1 MTKFS
6 IILSVGA
13 FLAFPAFFTTA
24 ASAATAHNSQAGGF
38 GASSNAGDSTVGS
51 RHVKHADK
59 HRMR

>member
-1 MTKFS
+1 MTKIS

-13 FLAFPAFFTTA
+13 MLASTAVLNTA
-24 ASAATAHNSQAGGF
+24 ASAATAHNSQAGGV